1 MDNINNSNSILARQ
15 FLPFKKK
22 RKKESKPKIK
32 AVKNI
37 FLTKTFASKLFIK
50 LCREVIDPVIIC
62 LQTLKYEPENRKQ
75 EEIESTIPYLKT
87 MENFNDFIQFLENN
101 NSNFDLMTKF
111 AKITFY
117 HYHRK
122 NSIIKRP
129 GDVNDTFF
137 ILLKGNIHKY
147 NLIFEIE
154 YLTLEQYLLYLVE
167 LEILNEYEIINRCCI
182 LNKEIIDITNMAPI
196 SVENIFRKCSK
207 LNYYKMQLKAENE
220 LIKLGY
226 NSKLYKNGELKFV
239 PSIDNYLKLFN
250 DPGNTINDDGKNK
263 FRFYLGKYK
272 LCMNLVKGQFFNDIS
287 ELNLKENNIYLC
299 ETNCDVGEIKKEEFI
314 KTELNQIVNQKMK
327 KLFSK
332 IKNNFFI
339 LKGIEDR
346 KFLDNYSNFFL
357 YKKYKKGDII
367 FFQGGLY
374 NGMYLILEGEISL
387 TTSSSIEKLCNLLF
401 TILNSIKSFCEYIP
415 IFNSEIILQDFNKSH
430 QSLYKDINITH
441 DEYITKKTIDISI
454 QKKFEIIGFY
464 ELINSKT
471 ELYNFTAECV
481 SDNAILLF
489 IPRNNL
495 NDVLGKE
502 LNFYNSLITLVENKI
517 QYIAGKFKTFVK
529 QIIANYKMTHTKN
542 LFNTKTSNSRY
553 INNQNLKRLELNND
567 INSNKIGIYSKPK
580 NDEKKNMDIIYNYKN
595 LNNYNYY
602 ESINNFKKELNK
614 KKKYA
619 EDMKIN
625 KTKNRNLLVLTS
637 IKFLTPKKININT
650 IGNKLLNTNYLFN
663 KYRNSEGNAMN
674 RIKTNKSIKFN
685 TSMNYNSYFYV
696 NEIGDNNNEIE
707 TCNENNKKYK
717 KFLPLI
723 NNKQKNIYY

>member
-1 MDNINNSNSILARQ
+1 M
-15 FLPFKKK
+15 
-22 RKKESKPKIK
+22 
-32 AVKNI
+32 
-37 FLTKTFASKLFIK
+37 
-50 LCREVIDPVIIC
+50 
-62 LQTLKYEPENRKQ
+62 
-75 EEIESTIPYLKT
+75 
-87 MENFNDFIQFLENN
+87 
-101 NSNFDLMTKF
+101 
-111 AKITFY
+111 
-117 HYHRK
+117 
-122 NSIIKRP
+122 
-129 GDVNDTFF
+129 
-137 ILLKGNIHKY
+137 
-147 NLIFEIE
+147 
-154 YLTLEQYLLYLVE
+154 
-167 LEILNEYEIINRCCI
+167 
-182 LNKEIIDITNMAPI
+182 
-196 SVENIFRKCSK
+196 
-207 LNYYKMQLKAENE
+207 
-220 LIKLGY
+220 
-226 NSKLYKNGELKFV
+226 
-239 PSIDNYLKLFN
+239 
-250 DPGNTINDDGKNK
+250 
-263 FRFYLGKYK
+263 
-272 LCMNLVKGQFFNDIS
+272 
-287 ELNLKENNIYLC
+287 
-299 ETNCDVGEIKKEEFI
+299 
-314 KTELNQIVNQKMK
+314 
-327 KLFSK
+327 
-332 IKNNFFI
+332 
-339 LKGIEDR
+339 
-346 KFLDNYSNFFL
+346 DNYSNFFL